1 MGKNISIRLSSPE
14 DAEFERQHQASGIK
28 GPSTFA
34 KTLLEQAL
42 KDQRQTEELK
52 HRLEILESKVETTN
66 EDLRRLGT
74 AILIAIGSIGTDQR
88 LTSEQ
93 AKEWLR
99 LKELH
104 S

>member
-1 MGKNISIRLSSPE
+1 MGKNISIRLSAPE

-34 KTLLEQAL
+34 KKLLKEAL
-42 KDQRQTEELK
+42 RDQRQTEELK
-52 HRLEILESKVETTN
+52 HRLETLESRVDSSN

-74 AILIAIGSIGTDQR
+74 AILIAIGSIGTDQK

-99 LKELH
+99 MKELH